1 MVKHLPF
8 CPTPWI
14 HYSNETISRTGG
26 GKEGCY
32 LLNFPP
38 NFIPQLYFMTTGSS
52 KGAFIPIGDSPTHPS
67 IQKNFTRYPSVEWVS
82 FASLLDPSSHER
94 LFFWKWASSVVSV
107 PAPSL
112 GGHTASPVVATCVP
126 GPLDFQQELDHGK
139 YLTGFQIPRNAE
151 RRKCHMNPYNSFE
164 VANMRQNP
172 WFKISSLCNKCS
184 TSKNPSYKLT
194 SWNMRDTRKVRLDTY
209 PGNFFFFL
217 GKLRT
222 QLK

>member
-1 MVKHLPF
+1 MKLSPELVEGRRDVTYLIYPPILSPNYILWPLVLPRVLLS
-8 CPTPWI
+8 PLVI
-14 HYSNETISRTGG
+14 H
-26 GKEGCY
+26 
-32 LLNFPP
+32 PP
-38 NFIPQLYFMTTGSS
+38 I
-52 KGAFIPIGDSPTHPS
+52 HPS
-67 IQKNFTRYPSVEWVS
+67 KKTLTRYPSVEWVS

-112 GGHTASPVVATCVP
+112 GRHTASPVVATCVP
-126 GPLDFQQELDHGK
+126 CPLDFQQELDHGK